1 MRMRRAHIPA
11 VFGVSFVLALAAV
24 PVAGAFASSGEIT
37 RAEANASWTL
47 GSIEGSATWNGCP
60 VEWGE
65 WEPFPPYELQMRRE
79 HCRLQ
84 AFVTVGPGS
93 EPSDCSA
100 ESRKWPHSD
109 EQVTLVWSSEETL
122 GSGSGTFDESEVPL
136 SGATEQL
143 VCLSLL
149 ETYWERPECPPEQI
163 CPQYI
168 LVVQNYSVLA
178 SASMSA
184 PPPPPPSP
192 PANTEPSHVS
202 GTPSVGRTLT
212 CSNGAWEGAE
222 SFDRAWMRDG
232 DPIEGEAGTTY
243 IVQNADLGHS
253 ISCEVT
259 ATNEGGS
266 ESASSNAVEVH
277 ALPPTI
283 SNESATSVTEHDA
296 TLGADINPNGAL
308 TKYKLQIDTTGHFK
322 FYQSDSC
329 VLHPPGVFCAEVIV
343 PGEPL
348 PPGLVEPPESTLPAG
363 DESQH
368 VSVDLA
374 SIGATLQ
381 PGTTYHYRAIAAN
394 GLPVVEGSERT
405 FTTLSPSPP
414 PSPPANTEPPHVSG
428 TPCPSGQTSTCPTAP
443 GKEPK
448 ASTAPGCA
456 TVTRSKGK
464 LGRPTSSRTPTW
476 ATRSPAKSR
485 RPTKAA
491 RDAPAT
497 SNALAVPVPP
507 EPESTDT
514 PANDS
519 HGDEQGAAD
528 WNRSPGAPPVALKH
542 QGIEAWGPM
551 RKRLRH
557 RTSPRQRNRR
567 HHRRGQRHGYAG
579 RRACASVSAAKVS
592 GR

>member
-11 VFGVSFVLALAAV
+11 VFAVGFVLALTAV

-149 ETYWERPECPPEQI
+149 ETYWEQPECPPEQI

-192 PANTEPSHVS
+192 PANTEPPHVS

-222 SFDRAWMRDG
+222 SFDRAWLRDG
-232 DPIEGEAGTTY
+232 NPIEGEAGTTY

-266 ESASSNAVEVH
+266 ESATSNVLAVH

-283 SNESATSVTEHDA
+283 GDESATSVTEHDA
-296 TLGADINPNGAL
+296 TLGADINPNRAL

-394 GLPVVEGSERT
+394 GLPVVEGPERT

-428 TPCPSGQTSTCPTAP
+428 TPSVGRTLTCSNGAWEGAESFDRAWLRDGNPIEGEAGTTYIVQNADLGHSISCEVTATNE
-443 GKEPK
+443 GGSE
-448 ASTAPGCA
+448 S
-456 TVTRSKGK
+456 
-464 LGRPTSSRTPTW
+464 
-476 ATRSPAKSR
+476 
-485 RPTKAA
+485 
-491 RDAPAT
+491 AT

-519 HGDEQGAAD
+519 HGDEQGTAD
-528 WNRSPGAPPVALKH
+528 SMDPPGAPPVALKH
-542 QGIEAWGPM
+542 RGSRHGAPC

-557 RTSPRQRNRR
+557 RTSPRRRNRR
-567 HHRRGQRHGYAG
+567 HHRRGQRHGHAG
-579 RRACASVSAAKVS
+579 RRACAWVSAAKVS
-592 GR
+592 GP